1 MKNDRRLILVTGV
14 PRSGTTAVGQMLSLA
29 AGAGALHEPFNF
41 HSGLQQIA
49 HYFAIPGTAAFS
61 IAQFDQTVAQ
71 IKKLELDFKPGI
83 FPSDKG
89 LRRAVKYVIGARP
102 LNSYRRLRLSLNLRT
117 IIWKDPLA
125 CFAANHAA
133 KQHEVEVLVTLRN
146 PWAVAGSFKRME
158 WAFDLADLTIRLQQV
173 GLDFAPLCRRHRAT
187 RCGARPDKNLHE
199 SVTTGT
205 LLWRLVYATLAQWA
219 QTNRRIKFVN
229 LDDVVDAPVATYAKL
244 YGALALAWNDRITAK
259 IVKYYHNESPRRAP
273 KSKQAHD
280 AGRNIAEVNKYW
292 RGYLSDPEKEFV
304 SEVAG
309 EQWSELRKICL

>member
-29 AGAGALHEPFNF
+29 AGAGALHEPFNY

-49 HYFAIPGTAAFS
+49 HYFAIPGAASFS
-61 IAQFDQTVAQ
+61 ISQFDQTVAQ
-71 IKKLELDFKPGI
+71 IKNLELDFKPGI

-89 LRRAVKYVIGARP
+89 WRRAVKYVIGARP
-102 LNSYRRLRLSLNLRT
+102 LNSYRRLRLAPNLRT

-133 KQHEVEVLVTLRN
+133 QRHEIEVLVTLRN

-158 WAFDLADLTIRLQQV
+158 WAFDLADLTARLQQI
-173 GLDFAPLCRRHRAT
+173 GLDFTSLCM
-187 RCGARPDKNLHE
+187 ARSDKKLQE
-199 SVTTGT
+199 SVANGT
-205 LLWRLVYATLAQWA
+205 WLWRLVYATLAQWT

-244 YGALALAWNDRITAK
+244 YGALALAWNDRIAAK
-259 IVKYYHNESPRRAP
+259 IMKYYHNESQRSTP

-292 RGYLSDPEKEFV
+292 RGYLTESEKDFV

-309 EQWSELRKICL
+309 EQWSALQKICL